1 MLVFGDATLDP
12 GNNNRLQTAAKANF
26 LPYGVSFYGGKPTG
40 RFSNGRLVTD
50 TLAGKLGIG
59 RSIPGFHDPKLK
71 PGQLMTGVSFASA
84 GSGYDDATA
93 KRSFSTNYLYFFFDM
108 HEKSLAGPRRAE
120 QLVRKATFFIS
131 AGTTDLLFH
140 YLPSNQSA
148 QDSQLHYEDQL
159 IAHVANYTQVM
170 RKLGGRRFIFVGL
183 PPIGCL
189 PIVRT
194 LLGTGPDKC
203 HGNMNL
209 LAASFNEKLLKLV
222 QILKNEPDT
231 RAAFIDVYTIITKAT
246 TEPNNFGLTETSRGR
261 CGTGTIEVGQTCRA
275 RKTCTDPSKYLYRDA
290 VHQTERMNQI
300 ITDDA
305 IMNSIGEIYI

>member
-1 MLVFGDATLDP
+1 MLVFGDSTVDP

-26 LPYGVSFYGGKPTG
+26 LPYGVSFYGGMPTG

-50 TLAGKLGIG
+50 ILAEKLGIG
-59 RSIPGFHDPKLK
+59 GSIPGFLDPKLK
-71 PGQLMTGVSFASA
+71 PGQLVTGVSFASA

-93 KRSFSTNYLYFFFDM
+93 KRSV
-108 HEKSLAGPRRAE
+108 AGPRRAE

-140 YLPSNQSA
+140 YLPSNLPA
-148 QDSQLHYEDQL
+148 QDCQQHCYEDQL
-159 IAHVANYTQVM
+159 IARVANYTQEM

-222 QILKNEPDT
+222 QLLKNEPDT
-231 RAAFIDVYTIITKAT
+231 RAAFIDIYTIITKAT
-246 TEPNNFGLTETSRGR
+246 TEPNDL
-261 CGTGTIEVGQTCRA
+261 GTIEVGQTCRGW
-275 RKTCTDPSKYLYRDA
+275 KTCADPSEYLYWDA
-290 VHQTERMNQI
+290 VHQTDRMNQI